1 MSLSP
6 DEKRLLLDKLFNLEL
21 INNINPNAKI
31 ITDAVRLRPEK
42 SEVFRLFGSN
52 EKIKSHTDWS
62 QKYTL
67 EQGLKETIDWFS
79 KKENLQQYKSDIY
92 NV

>member
-1 MSLSP
+1 VNIATQSEISVGDLAQH
-6 DEKRLLLDKLFNLEL
+6 L
-21 INNINPNAKI
+21 INIINPNAKI
-31 ITDAVRLRPEK
+31 ISDSLRIRPEK

-52 EKIKSHTDWS
+52 EKLKLYTGWS

-67 EQGLKETIDWFS
+67 AEGLKETIDWFS
-79 KKENLQQYKSDIY
+79 IKENLQQYKSDIY